1 MALSLIEYKYSR
13 VVFPHAK
20 LTILATTT
28 QEQDLRERARLLIL
42 QVA

>member
-28 QEQDLRERARLLIL
+28 QARLERES
-42 QVA
+42 